1 LRKQS
6 KLGVSCAS
14 WVGTLNVLLLLGTA
28 AELNVEVDETAE
40 EEVMVAV
47 GTTDED
53 ERMLWVVEEVTGEI
67 VETTGVDVTL
77 ATEDYH

>member
-1 LRKQS
+1 M
-6 KLGVSCAS
+6 
-14 WVGTLNVLLLLGTA
+14 
-28 AELNVEVDETAE
+28 EVDETAE
-40 EEVMVAV
+40 EEVMVAI

-53 ERMLWVVEEVTGEI
+53 ERMLWVVEEVTEEI